1 MLTSHGF
8 SRAAVVGAGLMGR
21 RIAGV
26 LASAGL
32 DVAITDTNA
41 EILHAAAVEAA
52 RVAGAG
58 RGSVAAAADLAAA
71 IPDADLV
78 IEAVVENLASSR
90 NSSNGWRHSRPTRC
104 WPPTPRCCRSALSP
118 NGSRTAAE

>member
-32 DVAITDTNA
+32 DVAVTDTNT
-41 EILHAAAVEAA
+41 EILDAAAAEGGQ
-52 RVAGAG
+52 VAGAE
-58 RGSVAAAADLAAA
+58 RGSVTAVADLADAVQN
-71 IPDADLV
+71 ADLV
-78 IEAVVENLASSR
+78 VEAIIENLA
-90 NSSNGWRHSRPTRC
+90 N
-104 WPPTPRCCRSALSP
+104 
-118 NGSRTAAE
+118 

>member
-58 RGSVAAAADLAAA
+58 RGLGG
-71 IPDADLV
+71 
-78 IEAVVENLASSR
+78 R
-90 NSSNGWRHSRPTRC
+90 GSRPSRGDTRRR
-104 WPPTPRCCRSALSP
+104 P
-118 NGSRTAAE
+118 GD

>member
-41 EILHAAAVEAA
+41 EILHAAAVE
-52 RVAGAG
+52 
-58 RGSVAAAADLAAA
+58 
-71 IPDADLV
+71 
-78 IEAVVENLASSR
+78 
-90 NSSNGWRHSRPTRC
+90 
-104 WPPTPRCCRSALSP
+104 PP
-118 NGSRTAAE
+118 G

>member
-32 DVAITDTNA
+32 DVAT
-41 EILHAAAVEAA
+41 
-52 RVAGAG
+52 
-58 RGSVAAAADLAAA
+58 
-71 IPDADLV
+71 
-78 IEAVVENLASSR
+78 
-90 NSSNGWRHSRPTRC
+90 
-104 WPPTPRCCRSALSP
+104 PTPTLRFSTPQRWRP
-118 NGSRTAAE
+118 PG

>member
-52 RVAGAG
+52 RVPRGGRCWPWLGG
-58 RGSVAAAADLAAA
+58 RGSR
-71 IPDADLV
+71 P
-78 IEAVVENLASSR
+78 SR
-90 NSSNGWRHSRPTRC
+90 GDTRRRP
-104 WPPTPRCCRSALSP
+104 
-118 NGSRTAAE
+118 GD

>member
-52 RVAGAG
+52 RSSRCWPWLGG
-58 RGSVAAAADLAAA
+58 RGSR
-71 IPDADLV
+71 P
-78 IEAVVENLASSR
+78 SR
-90 NSSNGWRHSRPTRC
+90 GDTRRRP
-104 WPPTPRCCRSALSP
+104 
-118 NGSRTAAE
+118 GD